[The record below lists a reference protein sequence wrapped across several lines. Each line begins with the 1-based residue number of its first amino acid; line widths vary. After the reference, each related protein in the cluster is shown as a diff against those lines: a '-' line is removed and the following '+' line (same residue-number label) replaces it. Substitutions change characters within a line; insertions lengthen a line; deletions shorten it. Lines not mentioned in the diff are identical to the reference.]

1 MWIKQRGNKFGYKII
16 LTIYQIIGYRG
27 AKGAIWLVSLFYALI
42 TKDERKAMYDYYT
55 KIGVSGGFFYYVSHL
70 NQFSLSLFDRF
81 VTRIDPDIFEIERVN
96 INSFMDKDNNRI
108 LALAHIGNWA
118 NTFVAFRYEN
128 RTIHITADDKL
139 KASIVEYESSLKHK
153 NSSSIN
159 IINLKEGLKAS
170 IEIVHALQAGE
181 DVAIMVDRLVDPK
194 RFVEIE
200 FLDTPTKFNKNPFEI
215 AYNRNV
221 DMVGVTVI
229 RTGDK
234 QYKLIFSD
242 PIKVDKS
249 RQKEEAIAIMA
260 QKYSDYLEDI
270 LKQYPKQWFNFYNFW
285 EHECK

>member
-1 MWIKQRGNKFGYKII
+1 MWIKQRGNELGYKII
-16 LTIYQIIGYRG
+16 LAIYKVIGYRG